1 MKRSSVNKSL
11 TIHIDV
17 MQVSNPSDSL
27 YDQAILLS
35 SNGEFKSAIMQ
46 LKKIIS
52 QDGEDRLS
60 ATNLLVDIYEKLDVI
75 DWEYTDSRKGRCVYK
90 KTH

>member
-17 MQVSNPSDSL
+17 MQVSTPSDSL

-75 DWEYTDSRKGRCVYK
+75 DWEYTDSRKGRCVSK